1 MIINDIDKEILKN
14 KNKKSPEIKQL
25 KIKYGKVLVRL
36 YQEKNENNYKFML
49 WLLNWLILLKLLE
62 INWLILLK
70 L

>member
-49 WLLNWLILLKLLE
+49 
-62 INWLILLK
+62 
-70 L
+70 